1 MNPAAILLILQAIE
15 AAIGAAPKVLEIAA
29 KAKEF
34 ITTLF
39 TAGIISKE
47 IQDAMHLSVD
57 AKAAMAAAGVIDPAW
72 RVDPDPT

>member
-1 MNPAAILLILQAIE
+1 MNSAAILLILQAIE
-15 AAIGAAPKVLEIAA
+15 AAIAAAPKVIEIVV

-39 TAGIISKE
+39 TAGAISKE
-47 IQDAMHLSVD
+47 VQDAMHLSVD
-57 AKAAMAAAGVIDPAW
+57 SKAALAQAGVVDPAW